1 MSGMTLMP
9 SAGPTWIHRTLPD
22 VLRRYAGLPI
32 DQVFSKGGVTI
43 LSSARMEDTG
53 SDHLP
58 VLVEFTL
65 PTDSNAPED
74 EHKSAL
80 AANDAPAKPRS

>member
-1 MSGMTLMP
+1 MTLMP

-22 VLRRYAGLPI
+22 FLRRYAGLPI

-43 LSSARMEDTG
+43 LSSARLEDTG

-58 VLVEFTL
+58 VLIEFTL
-65 PTDSNAPED
+65 PPASDAPGD

-80 AANDAPAKPRS
+80 AANEAPDRPRG